1 MVSVARDVDQETVDN
16 GSYRKLFRTV
26 HAWLTDKWMNK
37 WTCQQMSEGMT
48 EQSHR
53 KTLKDEYKAGYVTWT
68 SGLAASSN
76 KAQLIR
82 CAVVSYPAVKKKPMF
97 IARVSCDTGR
107 LSL

>member
-1 MVSVARDVDQETVDN
+1 
-16 GSYRKLFRTV
+16 
-26 HAWLTDKWMNK
+26 
-37 WTCQQMSEGMT
+37 
-48 EQSHR
+48 
-53 KTLKDEYKAGYVTWT
+53 LKDEYKAGYVTWT